1 MEKNKFTS
9 VSLPI
14 ELIEKIKKRIKGTG
28 FTSVSSFVEYVM
40 REIVAQDAGKEPF
53 TKDDEKR
60 VKERL
65 RALGYM

>member
-1 MEKNKFTS
+1 MGKKKFTS

-14 ELIEKIKKRIKGTG
+14 ELVEKIKSQIKNTG

-40 REIVAQDAGKEPF
+40 REVVSSGKREEPF
-53 TKDDEKR
+53 TKEDEEHI
-60 VKERL
+60 KERL

>member
-1 MEKNKFTS
+1 MEKNKFSS

-14 ELIEKIKKRIKGTG
+14 ELIDKIKKRIKDTG

-40 REIVAQDAGKEPF
+40 RELVAGEAGKGPF
-53 TKDDEKR
+53 TKEDEKH

-65 RALGYM
+65 KALGYI